1 MIHVQPTLRAAAS
14 IVDTTSK
21 IAFTDNNTKFSPE
34 GVTFIMNPTDEWYAL
49 VRALELKEEKGGTVT
64 VIHCGPPPNEVI
76 IRKALAIGADDA
88 IRVDMDPHSSFDVAV
103 QIASFAQA
111 QNYDIILTGKET
123 IDFNGSCVGAMVAEL
138 LDLPFISHVSKLVY
152 NGDNAVVTRDIEG
165 GIEEI
170 EVTGPYVISAAK
182 GLAEQR
188 IPNMRGIMSAKTKP
202 LQVVAPVAFDS
213 PMEYIEFQVPPGRS
227 SVKMIAPDNMDELVR
242 LLHEESK
249 VI

>member
-1 MIHVQPTLRAAAS
+1 MKLLVAISQTPE
-14 IVDTTSK
+14 TTAR
-21 IAFTDNNTKFSPE
+21 IAFKNGGKVFDSG
-34 GVTFIMNPTDEWYAL
+34 GVTFILNPYDEWYAL

-88 IRVDMDPHSSFDVAV
+88 IRVDMDPHSSYDVAV
-103 QIASFAQA
+103 QIASVAQG

-170 EVTGPYVISAAK
+170 EVSGPYVISAAK

-202 LQVVAPVAFDS
+202 LQVVAPVAFES
-213 PMEYIEFQVPPGRS
+213 PMEYIEFQVPPTRS